1 MASPVVI
8 TGLTNGTTYQVK
20 LRAINGAGTG
30 ADSSGVSVTPVA
42 PPMPIAPITPVAP
55 PTPLAPSPSAP
66 DSSAGTNSVPGN
78 SVAILAQRAPRQQ
91 GDMLITT
98 GVAPDG
104 ATSVVQIASGV
115 SAQISLSQMAL
126 RPRATVRVA
135 TKCPITSK
143 GVARSYTCKARLGAG
158 MWALTTQARAGSTV
172 VAQVATRARVKATKR
187 TAVTG

>member
-1 MASPVVI
+1 
-8 TGLTNGTTYQVK
+8 
-20 LRAINGAGTG
+20 
-30 ADSSGVSVTPVA
+30 
-42 PPMPIAPITPVAP
+42 MPIAPITPVAP